1 VEGGIVMGLGYA
13 LKEDFTLREGI
24 PQKTTL
30 TRYKIPTTRDVPEIA
45 SIIVEHPTAEGP
57 YGAKGIGE
65 LTSIAA
71 TPAITN
77 AIHDAVGVRILS
89 IPATSELV
97 LSGLRA
103 EDADED

>member
-1 VEGGIVMGLGYA
+1 VEGGIVMGLGFA
-13 LKEDFTLREGI
+13 LKEDFTMREGI

-30 TRYKIPTTRDVPEIA
+30 TRYKIPTTRDLPEIT

-89 IPATSELV
+89 LPATSEQI
-97 LSGLRA
+97 LSRLRA